1 MAKRRRVC
9 GYPVKGRGN
18 AEAGIMGLFKGG
30 KPVLYEDIRRKVLAP
45 PGTLRK
51 VLNRLLRDGILT
63 RPQVGLYERAHA
75 VRR

>member
-1 MAKRRRVC
+1 MAKRKQVC

-18 AEAGIMGLFKGG
+18 AEASIMALFNDG
-30 KPVLYEDIRRKVLAP
+30 PVTFGDIRRQVLAP

-51 VLNRLLRDGILT
+51 VLARLLRDGILA
-63 RPQVGLYERAHA
+63 RPRVGLYERAHA